1 MAELP
6 TIAIATSDR
15 PQGWMLINAADFDP
29 QQHRVY
35 DGLIHDPDST
45 GEETAPPGPEPKP
58 KLSDLNLTELRSL
71 ASDEKIPGR
80 SGMDRDELLE
90 ALQAKDYEL

>member
-6 TIAIATSDR
+6 TIAIATSDL

-29 QQHRVY
+29 EQHRVY
-35 DGLIHDPDST
+35 DGLIHEPDST
-45 GEETAPPGPEPKP
+45 GEEMAPPGPGP

-80 SGMDRDELLE
+80 SGMDREELLE